1 MERDGMCEGM
11 AGLLNSYF
19 LAASFVLLHSIACN
33 TNCDVTED
41 MKSREGSSDQ
51 WEWRVQ
57 ARVRPRVERVEEIR
71 GWEGE
76 RDWVACW

>member
-1 MERDGMCEGM
+1 
-11 AGLLNSYF
+11 
-19 LAASFVLLHSIACN
+19 
-33 TNCDVTED
+33 
-41 MKSREGSSDQ
+41 MKSREGGSDQ